1 MPAPAPVA
9 PSPHTG
15 GRAAGQTPVEVA
27 WHHLDADAALEATD
41 SGPAG
46 LDEAEASRRLARHGR
61 NELVEKGAT
70 GPLRLLWEQLT
81 AVMVLILIGAAALSL
96 VLGKFLEA
104 GAIGAI
110 VVLFALLGFLQEY
123 RAEKAIAALRRLAVP
138 NVRVVRG
145 GQPMDVPAVDLVPGD
160 LVVLEAGNVV
170 PADLRLVET
179 ASLRIQESALTG
191 ESEPVD
197 KSAVALPA
205 GDQALGDRRNLA
217 FSGTQ
222 VTFGRGR
229 GVVVATG
236 MATELGRIATLLQ
249 SVGASATPLQE
260 RLDRVGKQLA
270 VAGVI
275 VAALVVAMGLI
286 AGEPVSELLLTAIS
300 VAVAVIPEGLPA
312 VVTFT
317 LAIGAQ
323 RMLRRNALIRRLPAT
338 ETLGSVTVICSDK
351 TGTLT
356 ENRMTVT
363 VVDVAGHRHALG
375 DPDRRDGGPA
385 PGSDPAGG
393 PAPLVPPAA
402 DSTGASTTRTAVAEQ
417 AEQAGAAERAARLTL
432 AAASLCNDGELRRSG
447 ADGLADED
455 GGPAVLGDP
464 TETALL
470 VGADKLG
477 VDVAALRDAVPR
489 TGEHPFDSE
498 RKRMT
503 TIHGPLGPDAPEA
516 LRALPADVPLAF
528 VKGAP
533 DGLLDRA
540 VAVWDPHAGGP
551 VPLTGDR
558 RQQVLDTN
566 AELAAAGMR
575 VLAIAF
581 RELPLDSAGSP
592 LPGGPAE
599 TEQSLT
605 LLGLA
610 GIIDPPRAEVA
621 DAVATCTRAGI
632 RTVMIT
638 GDHPITA
645 RAIAAQL
652 GIGASGSGSAPAL
665 TGAELDRLD
674 DAGLDRAVRTTS
686 VFARVSPEHK
696 LRIVEALQR
705 QGEVVA
711 MTGDGVN
718 DAPALKKADIGV
730 AMGITGT
737 DVSKEASDVVL
748 RDDNFTTIVASVE
761 EGRVIYDNLRRFVK
775 FAVAGNIGKMAV
787 MLGWPLPL
795 LIAGGDLDDA
805 VALLPLQLL
814 WLNLMT
820 DGLLGLSLGME
831 PAERSVMRRPP
842 HAPGGSIW
850 AGGLGMQ
857 TAWNG
862 VLIGALALAVGF
874 VYQAMDRAE
883 WQTMLF
889 TTLAFLQVFQAFGT
903 RSTTEPLWRIG
914 LRSNPLM
921 LGIGA
926 VVVGLQLVAVYTP
939 LRNFLD
945 LDPIGVADLAVA
957 VAVGAV
963 FLVVLEL
970 SKLYPRPAGRPS
982 ALPDDDFG
990 LGLGFQGQG
999 AGGGEAGGIS

>member
-1 MPAPAPVA
+1 MPAPIDTAPPHGAGPTTDPA
-9 PSPHTG
+9 PSD
-15 GRAAGQTPVEVA
+15 VA
-27 WHHLDADAALEATD
+27 WHHLDAEAALEATE

-46 LDEAEASRRLARHGR
+46 LDEAEAARRLDRHGP

-123 RAEKAIAALRRLAVP
+123 RAEKAIAALRRMAVP

-145 GQPMDVPAVDLVPGD
+145 GQPIDLPAIDLVPGD

-197 KSAVALPA
+197 KEADALPP

-249 SVGASATPLQE
+249 GVASSATPLQE

-275 VAALVVAMGLI
+275 VAGLVVAMGLL
-286 AGEPVSELLLTAIS
+286 AGEPISELALTAIS

-363 VVDVAGHRHALG
+363 MVDVAGHRHRFEGA
-375 DPDRRDGGPA
+375 DVPEGGPA
-385 PGSDPAGG
+385 SAGPTSD
-393 PAPLVPPAA
+393 
-402 DSTGASTTRTAVAEQ
+402 AE
-417 AEQAGAAERAARLTL
+417 GAERAARLTL

-447 ADGLADED
+447 KTE
-455 GGPAVLGDP
+455 GGESTVLGDP

-477 VDVAALRDAVPR
+477 VDVEGLRAAVPR
-489 TGEHPFDSE
+489 IGEHPFDSE

-503 TIHGPLGPDAPEA
+503 TIHGPLGSDAPEA
-516 LRALPADVPLAF
+516 LRGLPADVPLAF

-533 DGLLDRA
+533 DGLVDRA

-575 VLAIAF
+575 VLAVAF
-581 RELPLDSAGSP
+581 RELPPDTAGPP
-592 LPGGPAE
+592 LAGGPAE
-599 TEQSLT
+599 AEQTLT

-621 DAVATCTRAGI
+621 DAVATCNRAGI

-652 GIGASGSGSAPAL
+652 GIGADTDGTASPAL

-674 DAGLDRAVRTTS
+674 DAGLDRAVRNTS

-705 QGEVVA
+705 QGDVVA

-795 LIAGGDLDDA
+795 LVAGGDLDDA

-831 PAERSVMRRPP
+831 PAERTVMRRPP
-842 HAPGGSIW
+842 HTPGGSIW

-874 VYQAMDRAE
+874 VYQAMDRSE

-926 VVVGLQLVAVYTP
+926 LVTALQLAAVYTP

-945 LDPIGVADLAVA
+945 LEPIGAADLAVA
-957 VAVGAV
+957 IVVGAV

-970 SKLYPRPAGRPS
+970 SKVLNPKAPAVAP
-982 ALPDDDFG
+982 AVT
-990 LGLGFQGQG
+990 
-999 AGGGEAGGIS
+999 GG

>member
-1 MPAPAPVA
+1 MSAPTDTAP
-9 PSPHTG
+9 PHTG
-15 GRAAGQTPVEVA
+15 RPTMEQPPSDVA
-27 WHHLDADAALEATD
+27 WHHLEADATLEAVD

-46 LDEAEASRRLARHGR
+46 LDEAEAAGRLVRHGR

-96 VLGKFLEA
+96 ALGKFLEA

-197 KSAVALPA
+197 KDAAALPP

-249 SVGASATPLQE
+249 GVGASATPLQE

-275 VAALVVAMGLI
+275 VAALVVAMGLV
-286 AGEPVSELLLTAIS
+286 AGEPVSELVLTAIS

-363 VVDVAGHRHALG
+363 VVDVAGHRHAFG
-375 DPDRRDGGPA
+375 DADSA
-385 PGSDPAGG
+385 SAGSDT
-393 PAPLVPPAA
+393 A
-402 DSTGASTTRTAVAEQ
+402 DRTATAQ
-417 AEQAGAAERAARLTL
+417 RAAALTL

-447 ADGLADED
+447 TDGVEAPDD
-455 GGPAVLGDP
+455 GPVVLGDP

-477 VDVAALRDAVPR
+477 VDVVGLRAAVPR
-489 TGEHPFDSE
+489 IGEHPFDSE

-516 LRALPADVPLAF
+516 LRALPAGAPLAF

-533 DGLLDRA
+533 DGLVDRA

-558 RQQVLDTN
+558 RQQVLDAN

-581 RELPLDSAGSP
+581 RELPPDSAGFP
-592 LPGGPAE
+592 LSGGPAE
-599 TEQSLT
+599 AEQTLT

-652 GIGASGSGSAPAL
+652 GIGASGGADVASGGAAGGGSAPAL
-665 TGAELDRLD
+665 TGADLDRLD
-674 DAGLDRAVRTTS
+674 EAGLDRAVATTS

-820 DGLLGLSLGME
+820 DGLLGLSMGME

-850 AGGLGMQ
+850 AGGLGRQ

-862 VLIGALALAVGF
+862 VLIGALALAVGL
-874 VYQAMDRAE
+874 VYQAMDRPE

-889 TTLAFLQVFQAFGT
+889 MTLAFLQVFQAFGT

-914 LRSNPLM
+914 LASNPLM

-926 VVVGLQLVAVYTP
+926 VVVGLQLAAVYTP
-939 LRNFLD
+939 LRSFLD
-945 LDPIGVADLAVA
+945 LDPIGAADLAVA

-970 SKLYPRPAGRPS
+970 SKLYNPGGRAAVSTPR
-982 ALPDDDFG
+982 
-990 LGLGFQGQG
+990 
-999 AGGGEAGGIS
+999 

>member
-1 MPAPAPVA
+1 MTDPV
-9 PSPHTG
+9 PLD
-15 GRAAGQTPVEVA
+15 VA
-27 WHHLDADAALEATD
+27 WHHLEVDAVLDAID
-41 SGPAG
+41 SGLAG
-46 LDEAEASRRLARHGR
+46 LDDAEAGRRLERHGR
-61 NELVEKGAT
+61 NELVEKGAA

-123 RAEKAIAALRRLAVP
+123 RAEKAIAALRRMAVP

-145 GQPMDVPAVDLVPGD
+145 GQPKDVPAIDLVPGD

-179 ASLRIQESALTG
+179 ASLRIQEAALTG

-197 KSAVALPA
+197 KQAAALPP

-229 GVVVATG
+229 GVAVATG

-249 SVGASATPLQE
+249 GVGTSATPLQE

-270 VAGVI
+270 VAGVV
-275 VAALVVAMGLI
+275 VAGLVVAMGLV
-286 AGEPVSELLLTAIS
+286 AGEPVSELALTAIS

-363 VVDVAGHRHALG
+363 VVDVAGHRYRFEGADHA
-375 DPDRRDGGPA
+375 DGGPA
-385 PGSDPAGG
+385 SD
-393 PAPLVPPAA
+393 AA
-402 DSTGASTTRTAVAEQ
+402 AQ
-417 AEQAGAAERAARLTL
+417 RAACLTL
-432 AAASLCNDGELRRSG
+432 AAASLCNDGDLRRS
-447 ADGLADED
+447 DGE
-455 GGPAVLGDP
+455 GGEPVVLGDP

-470 VGADKLG
+470 VAADKLG
-477 VDVAALRDAVPR
+477 VDVSGLRAAVPR
-489 TGEHPFDSE
+489 IDEHPFDSE

-503 TIHGPLGPDAPEA
+503 TMHGPLGSDAPEA
-516 LRALPADVPLAF
+516 LRGLPADVPLAF

-533 DGLLDRA
+533 DGLVDRA
-540 VAVWDPHAGGP
+540 VAVWDPHAGGA

-575 VLAIAF
+575 VLAVAF
-581 RELPLDSAGSP
+581 RELPPDAAGSP

-599 TEQSLT
+599 AEQTLT

-632 RTVMIT
+632 RAVMIT

-652 GIGASGSGSAPAL
+652 GIGAVAADGTAAPAL
-665 TGAELDRLD
+665 TGSELDRLD
-674 DAGLDRAVRTTS
+674 DAGLDRAVHNTS

-705 QGEVVA
+705 QGDVVA

-787 MLGWPLPL
+787 MLAWPLPL
-795 LIAGGDLDDA
+795 LVAGGDLDDA

-831 PAERSVMRRPP
+831 PAERTVMRRPP

-850 AGGLGMQ
+850 ASGLGVQ

-874 VYQAMDRAE
+874 VYQAMDRSE

-903 RSTTEPLWRIG
+903 RSTTEPLWRVG

-926 VVVGLQLVAVYTP
+926 LVVGLQLVAIYTP

-945 LDPIGVADLAVA
+945 LDPIGAADLGVA
-957 VAVGAV
+957 VVVGAV
-963 FLVVLEL
+963 FLAVLEL
-970 SKLYPRPAGRPS
+970 SKVLNPRVPVVVTASTS
-982 ALPDDDFG
+982 A
-990 LGLGFQGQG
+990 
-999 AGGGEAGGIS
+999 

>member
-1 MPAPAPVA
+1 MPAAAPFAPATRTD
-9 PSPHTG
+9 SP
-15 GRAAGQTPVEVA
+15 ADGQAPVEVA
-27 WHHLDADAALEATD
+27 WHHLDAEAALEATD

-46 LDEAEASRRLARHGR
+46 LEPAEAARRLERHGR

-123 RAEKAIAALRRLAVP
+123 RAEKAIAALRRMAVP
-138 NVRVVRG
+138 SVRVVRG
-145 GQPMDVPAVDLVPGD
+145 GEPMDVPAVDLVPGD

-179 ASLRIQESALTG
+179 AGLRIQEAALTG

-197 KSAVALPA
+197 KDAAVLPP

-249 SVGASATPLQE
+249 GVGASATPLQE

-275 VAALVVAMGLI
+275 VAGLVVTMGLI

-363 VVDVAGHRHALG
+363 VVDVAGHRHTFG
-375 DPDRRDGGPA
+375 DGDSSIPDSRPA

-393 PAPLVPPAA
+393 PAPSSPAA
-402 DSTGASTTRTAVAEQ
+402 TGER
-417 AEQAGAAERAARLTL
+417 GGPAERAAALTM
-432 AAASLCNDGELRRSG
+432 AVASLCNDGELRRS
-447 ADGLADED
+447 ADD
-455 GGPAVLGDP
+455 GGEPSVLGDP

-470 VGADKLG
+470 VAADRLG
-477 VDVAALRDAVPR
+477 VDVPALRDDVPR
-489 TGEHPFDSE
+489 VDEHPFDSE

-503 TIHGPLGPDAPEA
+503 TIHGPLGADAPEV
-516 LRALPADVPLAF
+516 LRALPAGVPLAF

-533 DGLLDRA
+533 DGLVDRA
-540 VAVWDPHAGGP
+540 VAVWDPHAGGA

-558 RQQVLDTN
+558 RQQLLDTN

-575 VLAIAF
+575 VLAVAF
-581 RELPLDSAGSP
+581 RVLPPDDAGPSP
-592 LPGGPAE
+592 LPGGPDE

-652 GIGASGSGSAPAL
+652 GIGSTTSAPAL

-674 DAGLDRAVRTTS
+674 DEGLDRAVLTTS

-705 QGEVVA
+705 QGEVVS

-787 MLGWPLPL
+787 MLLWPLPL
-795 LIAGGDLDDA
+795 LFSGGDLEDA

-831 PAERSVMRRPP
+831 PAERTVMRRPP

-850 AGGLGMQ
+850 ANGLGLQ

-874 VYQAMDRAE
+874 AYQAMDRAE

-926 VVVGLQLVAVYTP
+926 VVVGLQLVAIYTP

-945 LDPIGVADLAVA
+945 LDPIGAADLAVA
-957 VAVGAV
+957 VAVGAA
-963 FLVVLEL
+963 FLVVLEV
-970 SKLYPRPAGRPS
+970 SKIVGPS
-982 ALPDDDFG
+982 SARRVSTAAA
-990 LGLGFQGQG
+990 QV
-999 AGGGEAGGIS
+999 